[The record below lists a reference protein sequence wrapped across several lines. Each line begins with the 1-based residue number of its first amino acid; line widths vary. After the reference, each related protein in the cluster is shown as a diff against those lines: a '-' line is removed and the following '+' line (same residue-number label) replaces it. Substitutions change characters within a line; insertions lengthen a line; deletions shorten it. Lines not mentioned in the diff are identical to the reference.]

1 MPDTIQFVLG
11 ASVVLLVPAL
21 GIALYHGTRLEK
33 HLHRGT
39 GDVSCEKGKRP

>member
-21 GIALYHGTRLEK
+21 GMALYHGTRLEK
-33 HLHRGT
+33 HLHRGA
-39 GDVSCEKGKRP
+39 GDISSEKGKRQ